1 MALVS
6 QYLFL
11 YAVCVLGIYAE
22 MDSGLG
28 IGVYLATVYKLC
40 MKFSQKFCSEAIFV
54 WSSLKEHNV

>member
-22 MDSGLG
+22 MDSGFG
-28 IGVYLATVYKLC
+28 IGVYVAIQT
-40 MKFSQKFCSEAIFV
+40 MHKFFFLSFV
-54 WSSLKEHNV
+54 LKQSLYGAL